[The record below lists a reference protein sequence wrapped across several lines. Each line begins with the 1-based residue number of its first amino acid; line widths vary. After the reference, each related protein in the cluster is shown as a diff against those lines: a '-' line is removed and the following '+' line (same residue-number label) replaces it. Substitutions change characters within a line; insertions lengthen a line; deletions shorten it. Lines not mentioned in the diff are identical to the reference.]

1 MHNLVKQ
8 VISGGQTGAD
18 QVGLLAAKKHGIPTG
33 GIACRGY
40 MTVDGAM
47 EELLYGYGLVDLNMG
62 YSARTKANAI
72 NADCTIIFASNSV
85 SSGTKLTIQTLK
97 KNNKPFLI
105 VPIPD
110 SLDAWI
116 PEPYLKQALDMIRK
130 INHPVVLNIAGN
142 STLTGNHTLVPLTEI
157 FLSSLFSITNKHSVT
172 HAPF

>member
-47 EELLYGYGLVDLNMG
+47 EELLYGLGLVDLNMG

-72 NADCTIIFASNSV
+72 NADCTIIFASDTD

-105 VPIPD
+105 VRIPD

-116 PEPYLKQALDMIRK
+116 PEPYLKQALDMIRN
-130 INHPVVLNIAGN
+130 INHPVVMNIAGN
-142 STLTGNHTLVPLTEI
+142 STLTGNKNVPILTEI
-157 FLSSLFSITNKHSVT
+157 FLETLFSITNKYSVT
-172 HAPF
+172 YASF